1 MADSQQIQKLIE
13 SAVAKVFDRRA
24 SELRKDLQRG
34 VGDSVGSQ
42 VSELQQE
49 VKAELTQAFNGRVA
63 EIRSGVEAGISEALE
78 ERASDLRK
86 EVDKGIS
93 EVVQRRT
100 SDVREEMA
108 QGVTALID
116 ERVSE
121 LRGGLE
127 EGVESAIARRL
138 ADLRKELEG
147 VVQEVAGKRISNVRR
162 EVERVL
168 SEKAEGRFDE
178 LRKDA
183 AKVVADI
190 AEKRM
195 SDLRKDIEKTV
206 GKAAEDRLASLRKDV
221 ERIVGEVTEKRFSSI
236 RKETERAV
244 TEAGEQRINE
254 LRKEVITRVAEEV
267 GQAFSGKAAMEAP
280 SSMTLDSA
288 MVSIQE
294 SSSQTDIMRALLDG
308 VANFA
313 GRVALFVVKGTTAA
327 GWQARGF
334 EDNNAVKKVSVETG
348 SGIAGQVMQ
357 EHGPVTAAAAEFN
370 YGFIRS
376 VGNPSD
382 GNCLILPLMVRDR
395 VPALIYAD
403 AGPDGGRLDSAALQL
418 LVRSA
423 GQWLELTTL
432 RKVNGAV
439 AEEESAEVAV
449 AAAATASAPSHRT
462 APPPSPSQKPKAALA
477 EPLSHEDEE
486 VHKRAR
492 RFAKLLVDEIK
503 LYNQGKVA
511 EGRQHR
517 DLYDRL
523 KEDIEKSRASYEKRY
538 GNTSAA
544 SGNYF
549 NQEVIRILAD
559 NDASVL
565 GSNFPD

>member
-1 MADSQQIQKLIE
+1 MADSQQIHKLIE
-13 SAVAKVFDRRA
+13 SVVAKVFDRRA

-34 VGDSVGSQ
+34 VGDSIGNQ
-42 VSELQQE
+42 VSQLQQDVKTE
-49 VKAELTQAFNGRVA
+49 VAEVFSARVA

-78 ERASDLRK
+78 ARTNDLRK
-86 EVDKGIS
+86 EVDKGIG
-93 EVVQRRT
+93 EVVHRRT
-100 SDVREEMA
+100 ADVREQMA
-108 QGVTALID
+108 QAVTALID

-127 EGVESAIARRL
+127 EGVEAAIARRL
-138 ADLRKELEG
+138 ADLRKELEE
-147 VVQEVAGKRISNVRR
+147 VVQDVAGKRISNVRR

-168 SEKAEGRFDE
+168 SEEAEGRFDD

-183 AKVVADI
+183 AKVVGDI
-190 AEKRM
+190 AEKRIG
-195 SDLRKDIEKTV
+195 DLRKDIEKMV
-206 GKAAEDRLASLRKDV
+206 GKGAEDRLGSLRKDV
-221 ERIVGEVTEKRFSSI
+221 ERIVGEAAEKRFAGI

-267 GQAFSGKAAMEAP
+267 GQAFSGKAAAEAP
-280 SSMTLDSA
+280 SSTALDSA

-294 SSSQTDIMRALLDG
+294 SSSQTDTMRALLDG

-313 GRVALFVVKGTTAA
+313 GRVALFVVKGTSAS

-334 EDNNAVKKVSVETG
+334 EDNAAVKKVSVETG

-357 EHGPVTAAAAEFN
+357 QHGPVTAAAAEFN

-382 GNCLILPLMVRDR
+382 GNCVILPLMVRDR

-403 AGPDGGRLDSAALQL
+403 AGPEGGRLDNAALQL
-418 LVRSA
+418 LVRYA
-423 GQWLELTTL
+423 GLWLELVTL
-432 RKVNGAV
+432 RKVDGAV
-439 AEEESAEVAV
+439 DEEAPEKVAV
-449 AAAATASAPSHRT
+449 AAAAAVSAPSHRS
-462 APPPSPSQKPKAALA
+462 APPPSPAQKPKAAPA
-477 EPLSHEDEE
+477 EPLSAEDEE

-544 SGNYF
+544 GANYF

-565 GSNFPD
+565 GSNFPH